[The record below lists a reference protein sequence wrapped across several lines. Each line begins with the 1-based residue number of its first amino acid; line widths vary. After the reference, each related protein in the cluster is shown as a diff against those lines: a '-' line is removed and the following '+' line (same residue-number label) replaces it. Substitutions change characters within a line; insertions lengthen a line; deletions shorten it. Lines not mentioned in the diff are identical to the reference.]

1 MSDPERTPPP
11 APEIDV
17 ALVMR
22 RLREGVR
29 QRLAEAATVE
39 AGGAGGEGRLL
50 ALRESAGV
58 REPVPHSARPGLGR
72 WVVAARKGV
81 YHLFLK
87 WLVRPLVAQQ
97 NLYNEASA
105 QWIEE
110 LVAGQERLRREVARQ
125 GAEIERLR
133 EEARG
138 ERLAAPVPT
147 EENPE
152 NTP

>member
-1 MSDPERTPPP
+1 M
-11 APEIDV
+11 
-17 ALVMR
+17 
-22 RLREGVR
+22 
-29 QRLAEAATVE
+29 
-39 AGGAGGEGRLL
+39 
-50 ALRESAGV
+50 

-97 NLYNEASA
+97 NFYNEASA

-125 GAEIERLR
+125 AAEIERLR

-138 ERLAAPVPT
+138 ERLAPPVPT

-152 NTP
+152 NTA

>member
-1 MSDPERTPPP
+1 MAPHDPTPP

-39 AGGAGGEGRLL
+39 EGGAGGEGRLL
-50 ALRESAGV
+50 ALRESAVV

-72 WVVAARKGV
+72 LVVSARKGV

-87 WLVRPLVAQQ
+87 WLARPLVAQQ

-125 GAEIERLR
+125 AAEIERLR

-138 ERLAAPVPT
+138 ERPAAPVPT
-147 EENPE
+147 EESPE
-152 NTP
+152 SAP

>member
-50 ALRESAGV
+50 ALREATGV

-87 WLVRPLVAQQ
+87 WLARPLVAQQ

-110 LVAGQERLRREVARQ
+110 LVASQERLRREVACQ
-125 GAEIERLR
+125 AAELERLR
-133 EEARG
+133 EELRAARP
-138 ERLAAPVPT
+138 A
-147 EENPE
+147 EESAE
-152 NTP
+152 SAR